1 MSPVVDELL
10 YALREFSNLIL
21 PTLGAVALIALTALL
36 IRCCR
41 LVSEATQ
48 RIKELQPTI
57 QNVDKSIEKIQAPL
71 DTAVNLAHSVDKA
84 QQTAEHA
91 VEQASAYISEQLD
104 SLKNNLQAMKAEREA
119 AKCQDESSIQEG
131 EMNHE

>member
-21 PTLGAVALIALTALL
+21 PTLGAIALIALTVLFVRLAAL
-36 IRCCR
+36 
-41 LVSEATQ
+41 VKEATL

-84 QQTAEHA
+84 QQNAEEAMH
-91 VEQASAYISEQLD
+91 QASVYISDQLD
-104 SLKNNLQAMKAEREA
+104 KLKTNLQALKSEKD
-119 AKCQDESSIQEG
+119 AKVEPVVQEG
-131 EMNHE
+131 E

>member
-21 PTLGAVALIALTALL
+21 PTLGAITLIALTVLFV
-36 IRCCR
+36 R
-41 LVSEATQ
+41 LASLVKEATL
-48 RIKELQPTI
+48 RVKELQPTI

-84 QQTAEHA
+84 QQNAEEAMH
-91 VEQASAYISEQLD
+91 QASVYISEQLD
-104 SLKNNLQAMKAEREA
+104 KLKTNLQALKSEKD
-119 AKCQDESSIQEG
+119 AKSEPVVQEG
-131 EMNHE
+131 E

>member
-21 PTLGAVALIALTALL
+21 PTLGAITLIALTVLFV
-36 IRCCR
+36 R
-41 LVSEATQ
+41 LASLVKEATL
-48 RIKELQPTI
+48 RVKELQPTI

-84 QQTAEHA
+84 QQNAEEAMH
-91 VEQASAYISEQLD
+91 QASVYISEQLD
-104 SLKNNLQAMKAEREA
+104 KLKTNLQALKSEKDPKSEPVV
-119 AKCQDESSIQEG
+119 QEG
-131 EMNHE
+131 E

>member
-21 PTLGAVALIALTALL
+21 PSLGAISLIALTVLFV
-36 IRCCR
+36 R
-41 LVSEATQ
+41 LAGLVKEATL
-48 RIKELQPTI
+48 RVKELQPTI

-84 QQTAEHA
+84 QQNAEEAIH
-91 VEQASAYISEQLD
+91 QASVYISEQLD
-104 SLKNNLQAMKAEREA
+104 KLKTNLQALKSEKD
-119 AKCQDESSIQEG
+119 AKSEPVVQEG
-131 EMNHE
+131 E

>member
-21 PTLGAVALIALTALL
+21 PTLGAITLIALTVLFV
-36 IRCCR
+36 R
-41 LVSEATQ
+41 LASLVKEATL
-48 RIKELQPTI
+48 RVKELQPTI

-84 QQTAEHA
+84 QQNAEEAMH
-91 VEQASAYISEQLD
+91 QASVYISEQLD
-104 SLKNNLQAMKAEREA
+104 KLKTNLQALKAEKD
-119 AKCQDESSIQEG
+119 AKSEPVVQEG
-131 EMNHE
+131 E

>member
-10 YALREFSNLIL
+10 VALREFSNLIL
-21 PTLGAVALIALTALL
+21 PTLGAAALIALTVLL
-36 IRCCR
+36 VRCCR
-41 LVSEATQ
+41 LVNEATQ

-57 QNVDKSIEKIQAPL
+57 QSVDKSIEKIQAPL

-84 QQTAEHA
+84 QQTAEH
-91 VEQASAYISEQLD
+91 VVQQASAYISDQLD
-104 SLKNNLQAMKAEREA
+104 SLKNNLQTMKAEREA
-119 AKCQDESSIQEG
+119 TKYQDEPSVQEG

>member
-10 YALREFSNLIL
+10 YALRDFSNLIL
-21 PTLGAVALIALTALL
+21 PTLGAMALIALTVLFV
-36 IRCCR
+36 R
-41 LVSEATQ
+41 LCGLVKEATL

-84 QQTAEHA
+84 QQSAEEAMH
-91 VEQASAYISEQLD
+91 QASVYVSEQLD
-104 SLKNNLQAMKAEREA
+104 KLKVNLQALKADKDAKAEPVV
-119 AKCQDESSIQEG
+119 QEG
-131 EMNHE
+131 E

>member
-21 PTLGAVALIALTALL
+21 PTLGAISLIALTVLFV
-36 IRCCR
+36 R
-41 LVSEATQ
+41 LAGLVKEATL
-48 RIKELQPTI
+48 RVKELQPTI

-84 QQTAEHA
+84 QQNAEEAMH
-91 VEQASAYISEQLD
+91 QASVYISEQLD
-104 SLKNNLQAMKAEREA
+104 KLKTNLQALKAEKD
-119 AKCQDESSIQEG
+119 AKSEPVVQEG
-131 EMNHE
+131 E

>member
-10 YALREFSNLIL
+10 YALRDFSNLIL
-21 PTLGAVALIALTALL
+21 PTLGAMALIALTVLFV
-36 IRCCR
+36 R
-41 LVSEATQ
+41 LCGLVKEATL

-84 QQTAEHA
+84 QQSAEEAMH
-91 VEQASAYISEQLD
+91 QASVYVSEQLD
-104 SLKNNLQAMKAEREA
+104 KLKTNLQALKSEKDGQTEP
-119 AKCQDESSIQEG
+119 DVQEG
-131 EMNHE
+131 E

>member
-10 YALREFSNLIL
+10 YALRDFSNLIL
-21 PTLGAVALIALTALL
+21 PTLGAITLIALTVLFV
-36 IRCCR
+36 R
-41 LVSEATQ
+41 LTTLVKETTL

-84 QQTAEHA
+84 QQNAEEAMH
-91 VEQASAYISEQLD
+91 QASVYISEQLD
-104 SLKNNLQAMKAEREA
+104 KLKTNLQALKSEKDSKSEPVV
-119 AKCQDESSIQEG
+119 QEG
-131 EMNHE
+131 E

>member
-21 PTLGAVALIALTALL
+21 PTLGAITLIALTVLFV
-36 IRCCR
+36 R
-41 LVSEATQ
+41 LASLVKEATL
-48 RIKELQPTI
+48 RVKELQPTI

-84 QQTAEHA
+84 QQNAEEAIH
-91 VEQASAYISEQLD
+91 QASVYISEQLD
-104 SLKNNLQAMKAEREA
+104 KLKTNLQALKSEKD
-119 AKCQDESSIQEG
+119 AKSEPVVQEG
-131 EMNHE
+131 E